1 MATPSVMLRFSY
13 RNASAIDE
21 HNKTFAQKG
30 RVLWGL
36 WLKSFEN
43 ADETLRQLQNR
54 NIDRIYIADTTS
66 KATPSIY
73 VCDVKRLVIRA
84 EDVEEDLVPQY
95 YQDRKAEVK
104 IWFELA
110 SRIGAIDADKKLIE
124 LLGVPTIYFLDY
136 DKAGNIINAAPQ
148 RLYEIKIDEK
158 ARWALL
164 ISDVHLGDD
173 HAFRYPGEK
182 SKTDSSAQRILSEV
196 IREDLTD
203 LDALGKIG
211 CVIVAGD
218 ILTKGAWFTQHQAV
232 GREVTGLELAQL
244 FLEDLSEAVSVD
256 RNHFLMVPGN
266 HDIVRKA
273 TDADQVQEALLHYEH
288 ERGFRVLREEFSQV
302 YKLSPLNYV
311 VQISTGDRK
320 LLVGMLN
327 SAYLNEETKFSDYGY
342 VGDDAEKVFE
352 LFERET
358 SESVAKIVILHHH
371 LLPVYEREVIA
382 TSGKIAV
389 TLDAVRLLR
398 RAQETGVSTI
408 VHGHQH
414 STKRMIFSACSPE
427 MSKKSRDEGRFVT
440 IVAAGSS
447 GAKRDRLP
455 SDETNAYALVDLAS
469 KEPSVKIRRIFPDGR
484 RGEDW

>member
-1 MATPSVMLRFSY
+1 MVRFSY
-13 RNASAIDE
+13 RNAPAIDE
-21 HNKTFAQKG
+21 HNKKFAEKG
-30 RVLWGL
+30 SVLWGL

-43 ADETLRQLQNR
+43 ADEVLAQLGGR
-54 NIDRIYIADTTS
+54 NVDRIYIADTTS
-66 KATPSIY
+66 KANPSIY
-73 VCDVKRLVIRA
+73 VCDVKRVVVKA
-84 EDVEEDLVPQY
+84 EDVNEDLIPQY
-95 YQDRKAEVK
+95 YQARKSEVR

-148 RLYEIKIDEK
+148 RRYEIRIDEK

-164 ISDVHLGDD
+164 ISDIHLGDD
-173 HAFRYPGEK
+173 HAFRYPGVK
-182 SKTDSSAQRILSEV
+182 SKADTRAQRILSEV
-196 IREDLTD
+196 IREDLVS
-203 LDALGKIG
+203 LDALEKIG
-211 CVIVAGD
+211 CVIIAGD
-218 ILTKGAWFTQHQAV
+218 ILTRGAWFTQHKVESQ
-232 GREVTGLELAQL
+232 EVTGLELARL
-244 FLEDLSEAVSVD
+244 FLDDLSKAVLVD

-266 HDIVRKA
+266 HDIVRRA
-273 TDADQVQEALLHYEH
+273 TDAEQVQEALLHYEH
-288 ERGFRVLREEFSQV
+288 ERGFRILREEFCEV

-311 VQISTGDRK
+311 VQMSHGSRK
-320 LLVGMLN
+320 FLLGMLN
-327 SAYLNEETKFSDYGY
+327 SAYLNEETKFSEYGY

-358 SESVAKIVILHHH
+358 SEAVAKIVVLHHH

-382 TSGKIAV
+382 TSGKIPV
-389 TLDAVRLLR
+389 TLDAVKLLR

-427 MSKKSRDEGRFVT
+427 MSRKSRDEGRFVT
-440 IVAAGSS
+440 IVAAGSI

-455 SDETNAYALVDLAS
+455 SDETNAYALIDLAA
-469 KEPSVKIRRIFPDGR
+469 KKPIVRMRRIFPDGR